1 MSKVIAVVVVGFLGF
16 WMFTD
21 PSGLADV
28 AQSAAGSLKTLTTQL
43 FGALI
48 DFIGAL

>member
-1 MSKVIAVVVVGFLGF
+1 MSKVVVVLVVVFLGF

-21 PSGLADV
+21 PSGMADV
-28 AQSAAGSLKTLTTQL
+28 AQSSGSAVWGGTTRL